1 MVLIKIDEF
10 SDCFIKATQKNQLVL
25 SKKYLYA
32 AIAGAA
38 IAAAIIIHFILPMT
52 GPDTT
57 ATQSNQIAFLDFS
70 YDEENDDLKT
80 KLALQHINMTK
91 PIRLSSK
98 ADVAQYC
105 NFLTDPTRQALVT
118 YCTSTVLTSKQGNL
132 GDINMVGSADLPGL
146 VIVALQ
152 SNPLMSN
159 YGDIK
164 TVFGTVLNSTICSC
178 WDKTAPDGFITL
190 SAMIDKLRDTHIQ
203 TKEPTT
209 STHVIPLGNKHF
221 KIELTTNTD
230 GYLWKLLVSK

>member
-1 MVLIKIDEF
+1 MR
-10 SDCFIKATQKNQLVL
+10 

-38 IAAAIIIHFILPMT
+38 IAAAIIIHFILPMA
-52 GPDTT
+52 GPDTST
-57 ATQSNQIAFLDFS
+57 TTQSNQIAFLDFT

-98 ADVAQYC
+98 TDVAQYC

-132 GDINMVGSADLPGL
+132 GDVNMVGSADLPGL
-146 VIVALQ
+146 VVVALQ
-152 SNPLMSN
+152 SNPLLSN
-159 YGDIK
+159 YNDVK
-164 TVFGTVLNSTICSC
+164 TVFSTVINSTICAC
-178 WDKTAPDGFITL
+178 WEKENPDGFLTL
-190 SAMIDKLRDTHIQ
+190 SAMMDKLRDTHLQ